1 MPNDCLLYSHVHI
14 PTVTGLSGVPRVGI
28 FKIGQLRAELRV
40 DEADTVD
47 GRMADYKAVFSVGWC
62 DSRNYNISV
71 LTFAFRRYATEIQ
84 PRWGFCL

>member
-1 MPNDCLLYSHVHI
+1 MPNDCLLYSHVPI
-14 PTVTGLSGVPRVGI
+14 PTVTGLSGVRVGI
-28 FKIGQLRAELRV
+28 FKIGQLRAEIRV

-71 LTFAFRRYATEIQ
+71 LTFPFRVR
-84 PRWGFCL
+84 CLFARSQ